1 MAVHGAMISSLPR
14 GCHRAGACRDS
25 GGLPFVRGDV
35 PDARADEHQRA
46 VAVGEAAGNELDAL
60 QSAFDHRGLEQGA
73 LEFRHLQFEFAGLGG
88 QAPLVM
94 SVPVR
99 LPPAGT
105 LVSGGV
111 GNLVGLKLGHR

>member
-1 MAVHGAMISSLPR
+1 MAVHGVMISSLPR

-73 LEFRHLQFEFAGLGG
+73 LEFRHLQYEVAHALFH
-88 QAPLVM
+88 
-94 SVPVR
+94 
-99 LPPAGT
+99 
-105 LVSGGV
+105 GV
-111 GNLVGLKLGHR
+111 GHPQCEYALASWSISPLFPEFVV